1 VDIGKELVRLQKQ
14 VTTLQRSPRL
24 NHASI
29 EDTAILV
36 NDGTGS
42 LRGIIG
48 VQADG
53 TTAVNVV
60 NGPPPPQTSAPIVA
74 SVLGGVTVSWDG
86 LFAGGAV
93 IPLDWARVEV
103 HASIT
108 PVYDPIAA
116 TLQGTIETAQGAT
129 VVVPCDT
136 PVYVRL
142 VARNTSGTASTPSD
156 TVGPLGP
163 IAVVADDI
171 LDGIVTTAKLA
182 DDAVTAAKVATGAI
196 DVDALAAA
204 AVTAAAIAADAVTAT
219 AIAAGAVGS
228 TELTAAAV
236 TAAKIAAGAV
246 IAGKLDAASV
256 VAGNIAAAAVQAG
269 NLAANSVQAGN
280 IAANA
285 VQAGTVDANA
295 ITARE
300 IAALAVTAG
309 KIAANAVTAGTINAG
324 AVTTASLAAGS
335 VDATAL
341 SATAITGKTITGGTV
356 TGALIQTAASGQRIT
371 LNESSANKILVYNAS
386 GTAIGEL
393 SASGLLVKG
402 TNGSVLQLDPNATY
416 PNFKLTN
423 AAGTNAAVINVVGTN
438 AFMGLNSGLFTSGAV
453 TDWKWRTLF
462 GSDGTNEIW
471 VAERVRDSST
481 STYLGGRVLLD
492 ASHAVIGFGDSSG
505 ASPDNYLRLYS
516 GLSQFL
522 SSRLE
527 VFAPASSSSTFYL
540 QADSGQTGNLLRINV
555 GATSDKFTVDK
566 DGNVTAAGD
575 VTSTPIKT
583 TTGLTAGSG
592 FTINTGGFT
601 GYKVGKQVVIDM
613 YLHRSGTTITSSSG
627 NITDT
632 TVATLPAGWRP
643 TSGTINAAW
652 DDGTTSGGWVVGTD
666 GICTLRT
673 SISDIVGD
681 ATTAGS
687 GRNLRFHIA
696 FIQD

>member
-1 VDIGKELVRLQKQ
+1 VDIGKELVRLQRQ
-14 VTTLQRSPRL
+14 LTTLQRSPRL
-24 NHASI
+24 THASI

-36 NDGTGS
+36 NDDAGS

-60 NGPPPPQTSAPIVA
+60 NGPPPPQPSDPIVA

-86 LFAGGAV
+86 RFAGSAV

-103 HASIT
+103 HAAIT
-108 PVYDPIAA
+108 PVYSPSAA

-129 VVVPCDT
+129 VVVPCDAG
-136 PVYVRL
+136 VYVRL
-142 VARNTSGTASTPSD
+142 VARNTSGTASTPSG
-156 TVGPLGP
+156 TVVPLGP
-163 IAVVADDI
+163 MAVVADDI

-196 DVDALAAA
+196 DTDALAAA
-204 AVTAAAIAADAVTAT
+204 AVTAAAIAADAVTST

-228 TELTAAAV
+228 TELTASAV

-256 VAGNIAAAAVQAG
+256 VAGNIAALAVVAG

-285 VQAGTVDANA
+285 VQAGTIDANA

-300 IAALAVTAG
+300 LNALAVTAG

-371 LNESSANKILVYNAS
+371 LNESGANKILVYNSS

-393 SASGLLVKG
+393 SASGLLVQG
-402 TNGSVLQLDPNATY
+402 TNGATLWLDPNNTF
-416 PNFKLTN
+416 PNLRLTN
-423 AAGTNAAVINVVGTN
+423 AAGTKSAIINVSG
-438 AFMGLNSGLFTSGAV
+438 ADALLGMNSGLFTGS
-453 TDWKWRTLF
+453 TFSDMKWRTFF
-462 GSDGTNEIW
+462 GNDFS
-471 VAERVRDSST
+471 VMERIRDSNT
-481 STYLGGRVLLD
+481 SYAIGGRVYLD
-492 ASHAVIGFGDSSG
+492 PTMATLGFINSGDTTQNNTFYVLPG
-505 ASPDNYLRLYS
+505 YAQVA
-516 GLSQFL
+516 GG
-522 SSRLE
+522 RLE
-527 VFAPASSSSTFYL
+527 ILPPASASSAIFVNTATGY
-540 QADSGQTGNLLRINV
+540 TGNLERLQVN
-555 GATSDKFTVDK
+555 GTDKFTVDK

-575 VTSTPIKT
+575 VSSTPIKT

>member
-29 EDTAILV
+29 EDTAVLV
-36 NDGTGS
+36 NDGAGS

-60 NGPPPPQTSAPIVA
+60 NGPPPPQPSDPIVA

-86 LFAGGAV
+86 TFAGSAV

-103 HASIT
+103 HAAIT
-108 PVYDPIAA
+108 PVYSPSAA

-142 VARNTSGTASTPSD
+142 VARNTSGTASTPSG

-163 IAVVADDI
+163 MAVVADDI
-171 LDGIVTTAKLA
+171 LDGIVTTTKLA

-196 DVDALAAA
+196 DVDALATA
-204 AVTAAAIAADAVTAT
+204 AVTAAAIAADAVTSA
-219 AIAAGAVGS
+219 AIANGAVGS
-228 TELTAAAV
+228 TEITASAV

-246 IAGKLDAASV
+246 IAGKLDANSV
-256 VAGNIAAAAVQAG
+256 VAGNIDALAVVAG

-285 VQAGTVDANA
+285 VQAGTIDANA

-300 IAALAVTAG
+300 LNALAVTAG

-341 SATAITGKTITGGTV
+341 SATAITGKTITGGTI
-356 TGALIQTAASGQRIT
+356 TGSLLQTAATGQRIT
-371 LNESSANKILVYNAS
+371 LNESNANKILIYNAA

-393 SASGLLVKG
+393 SATGLTLIGSGGAKILI
-402 TNGSVLQLDPNATY
+402 DPNATF
-416 PNFKLTN
+416 PNLILTN
-423 AAGTNAAVINVVGTN
+423 AAGTKSAVINVSG
-438 AFMGLNSGLFTSGAV
+438 ADALLGLNSGNFTGS
-453 TDWKWRTLF
+453 TFSDMKWRTYF
-462 GSDGTNEIW
+462 GNDFG
-471 VAERVRDSST
+471 VMERTRDSNT
-481 STYLGGRVLLD
+481 AYAIGGRLYLDPGFATLGYVNAADTTQNNTVYVLPGY
-492 ASHAVIGFGDSSG
+492 AQVAGG
-505 ASPDNYLRLYS
+505 
-516 GLSQFL
+516 
-522 SSRLE
+522 RLE
-527 VFAPASSSSTFYL
+527 ILPPASASSALFVNTATGY
-540 QADSGQTGNLLRINV
+540 TGNLERLQVNGV
-555 GATSDKFTVDK
+555 DKFTVDK
-566 DGNVTAAGD
+566 DGNVTAAGT
-575 VTSTPIKT
+575 VTGASVST
-583 TTGLTAGSG
+583 TTGLTAATG
-592 FTINTGGFT
+592 FTVNNFYGYRDGKTVALDLYIN
-601 GYKVGKQVVIDM
+601 
-613 YLHRSGTTITSSSG
+613 RSGGTVTATTG
-627 NITDT
+627 NITPDLQIA
-632 TVATLPAGWRP
+632 TVPSGWRP
-643 TSGTINAAW
+643 THTTINGIW
-652 DDGTTSGGWVVGTD
+652 DDGTSYGGFVIGTD
-666 GICTLRT
+666 GIVTLRT
-673 SISDIVGD
+673 ASSDI
-681 ATTAGS
+681 TS
-687 GRNLRFHIA
+687 GRNLRLHIV

>member
-1 VDIGKELVRLQKQ
+1 MDIGKELVRLQKK
-14 VTTLQRSPRL
+14 VETLQRSPRL
-24 NHASI
+24 THASI
-29 EDTAILV
+29 ENTAVLV

-53 TTAVNVV
+53 TTAVNLV
-60 NGPPPPQTSAPIVA
+60 NGPPPPQPSDPIVA
-74 SVLGGVTVSWDG
+74 SVLGGVTVSWNG
-86 LFAGGAV
+86 TFADGAV
-93 IPLDWARVEV
+93 IPLDWSRVEV
-103 HASIT
+103 HAAIT
-108 PVYDPIAA
+108 PVYSPSAA

-136 PVYVRL
+136 PVYVRM
-142 VARNTSGTASTPSD
+142 VARNTSGAASTPSG

-171 LDGIVTTAKLA
+171 IDGIVTTAKLA

-196 DVDALAAA
+196 DTDALAAA
-204 AVTAAAIAADAVTAT
+204 AVTAAAIAADAVTNA

-236 TAAKIAAGAV
+236 TSAKIAAGAV

-256 VAGNIAAAAVQAG
+256 VAGNIAALAVVAG

-300 IAALAVTAG
+300 LAALAVTAG

-341 SATAITGKTITGGTV
+341 SATAITGKTITGGTI

-371 LNESSANKILVYNAS
+371 LNESSANKILVYNSS

-416 PNFKLTN
+416 PNLKLTN
-423 AAGTNAAVINVVGTN
+423 AAGTNAAVINVIGTT

-462 GSDGTNEIW
+462 GSDGTNEVW
-471 VAERVRDSST
+471 AAERVRDSST
-481 STYLGGRVLLD
+481 STYLGGRILLD
-492 ASHAVIGFGDSSG
+492 ASHAVIGFADSSG
-505 ASPDNYLRLYS
+505 ASPENYLRLYS
-516 GLSQFL
+516 GYSTFQK
-522 SSRLE
+522 SRVE
-527 VFAPASSSSTFYL
+527 IYPPASSNPALLLNTDTGY
-540 QADSGQTGNLLRINV
+540 TGNLLQLQLN
-555 GATSDKFTVDK
+555 GTDKFVVDK
-566 DGNVTAAGD
+566 DGNATAAGD
-575 VTSTPIKT
+575 VTSTPIKI
-583 TTGLTAGSG
+583 TTGLTAASG
-592 FTINTGGFT
+592 FTINSGGFT

-627 NITDT
+627 NISDT
-632 TVATLPAGWRP
+632 AVATLPAGWRP

-652 DDGTTSGGWVVGTD
+652 DDGSTSGGWVVGTD